1 MLDDRIFKILA
12 GFVLA
17 LSLAAC
23 GGGGGGGDN
32 GGGSVATGWIVAFR
46 ETSGSEA
53 ASVYRAGSL
62 PGGTPV
68 VTVAGG
74 RRIKNDSNEYFEP
87 KELIDAGLTL
97 YRVPEATH
105 PTAPLGDGAIGLFR
119 AGAPVTLAAPM
130 TNHYYKYAG
139 FKPGTPTGRILVR
152 DAFSTDGG
160 VSATAHSLLSFDP
173 TAPGPTFDMRTL
185 ATNCTADPAA
195 TGALVASAEGVLF
208 KCDGTANLAF
218 SDGLSAAI
226 MDMPNDGVPG
236 AAPRPLA
243 VLGGRAISYDGVKYV
258 TTQLLDGSGS
268 AVRMVPAGDSDTPT
282 GAFSGTRML
291 ILTFTAGT
299 GYRTYSV
306 NADGTNPE
314 ALCTVSNQT
323 QLFRGSS
330 PDGSKYLLAINDS
343 VGKNRLCAGSF
354 AYLGGYTIDLTPGF
368 AAVAG
373 WWYADGK
380 LLVQP
385 AAGSGAHYSTV
396 GADGTGLVDL
406 VETESALEWGVYG
419 DRVIIQQQGPAR
431 ALKSIKEDGA
441 SFNADGSFGVTLT
454 PNFNNAIS
462 FQLVPSIGRLTFTDD
477 AEVTWIATPDGSFKM
492 QLDTN
497 TTKVVRFTG
506 NSGPSNGNRDFYVIR
521 RPSGQYDTVYFDA
534 GTRTVGALLTGDYGV
549 WVPN

>member
-1 MLDDRIFKILA
+1 MLDDRIFKVLA

-23 GGGGGGGDN
+23 GGGGGGGGN

-46 ETSGSEA
+46 ETPGSEA
-53 ASVYRAGSL
+53 ASVYRAGAL

-74 RRIKNDSNEYFEP
+74 RRIPVDISDLEQHFEP
-87 KELIDAGLTL
+87 KELMDVGLTL
-97 YRVPEATH
+97 YRVPESAH
-105 PTAPLGDGAIGLFR
+105 PSAPLGDGAIGLFR

-139 FKPGTPTGRILVR
+139 FQPGTPTGRILVR

-160 VSATAHSLLSFDP
+160 TTATAHSLLSFDV
-173 TAPGPTFDMRTL
+173 AGGGMRTL
-185 ATNCTADPAA
+185 ATNCTSDPAGN
-195 TGALVASAEGVLF
+195 GALVASAEGVLF

-218 SDGLSAAI
+218 SDGKSAAI

-243 VLGGRAISYDGVKYV
+243 VLGGRAISFDGVKYV
-258 TTQLLDGSGS
+258 TTKLLDGSGS
-268 AVRMVPAGDSDTPT
+268 PVRLAPAGDSDTWP
-282 GAFSGTRML
+282 AAVSGTRML
-291 ILTFTAGT
+291 ILTFTAGI

-306 NADGTNPE
+306 SADGTNPE
-314 ALCTVSNQT
+314 AVCTASSNI
-323 QLFRGSS
+323 QLFQGPS

-343 VGKNRLCAGSF
+343 VGKKRLCAGSF

-380 LLVQP
+380 VLVEP
-385 AAGSGAHYSTV
+385 PAGSGAHYSTV
-396 GADGTGLVDL
+396 NADGSGTPVDL
-406 VETESALEWGVYG
+406 GEDENAAEWAVFG
-419 DRVIIQQQGPAR
+419 DNAILQQQGPAY
-431 ALKSIKEDGA
+431 ALKSIKEDDS
-441 SFNADGSFGVTLT
+441 SFATLT
-454 PNFNNAIS
+454 PNFMDAVS
-462 FQLVPSIGRLTFTDD
+462 FQLVPSVGRLTFTDD
-477 AEVTWIATPDGSFKM
+477 ALVPWIATPDGSFKM
-492 QLDTN
+492 QLDAN
-497 TTKVVRFTG
+497 PAGLVRFTG
-506 NSGPSNGNRDFYVIR
+506 NSGPSNGNRDYYVIT
-521 RPSGQYDTVYFDA
+521 RPSAPSTFDTVSFDPA
-534 GTRTVGALLTGDYGV
+534 TRTVVKLLTGEYGV